1 MKRNPMDPMAIT
13 DCLEHHLLLD
23 ASNAYETVNSF
34 LDETEVAGEV
44 AQNLLSFKKRI
55 GQSMALL
62 KGAIA
67 ASSFLDEEDS

>member
-1 MKRNPMDPMAIT
+1 MPRNRMEPTAIT

-23 ASNAYETVNSF
+23 VSNAYETVNVF

-44 AQNLLSFKKRI
+44 AQNLLGCKKRI

-62 KGAIA
+62 KAAIA
-67 ASSFLDEEDS
+67 ASSFLAEEES